1 MRKIKILDEG
11 KLKEDIH
18 KHLISNHRDFF
29 RDQVINEILSEKT
42 NIEDSISTVN
52 FNLYGSTFQ
61 GKGTRNVFDLKYASH
76 VVQHIII
83 ENGVF
88 YGMVKI
94 LDTPMG
100 RPLNNFKEEE
110 YNRLPIYNSE
120 GKISS
125 FDIDTNHSIS
135 FIQGTESFHY
145 TIK

>member
-1 MRKIKILDEG
+1 MRKIKIVDEG
-11 KLKEDIH
+11 NLKEDIH

-29 RDQVINEILSEKT
+29 RDQIINEILSEKT
-42 NIEDSISTVN
+42 NIEDSVSTVN
-52 FNLYGSTFQ
+52 LNLFGGTFQ
-61 GKGTRNVFDLKYASH
+61 GKGTRNFFELKYASH
-76 VVQHIII
+76 VVQNIII
-83 ENGVF
+83 ENGEF

-110 YNRLPIYNSE
+110 YKLIPIYNSE

-125 FDIDTNHSIS
+125 FDIDTNHSIT

>member
-1 MRKIKILDEG
+1 MRKIKILDDG
-11 KLKEDIH
+11 NLKEDIH

-29 RDQVINEILSEKT
+29 REQVINEILSEKT

-61 GKGTRNVFDLKYASH
+61 GKGTRDVFDLKYASH

-83 ENGVF
+83 ENGEF

-94 LDTPMG
+94 LDTPIG
-100 RPLNNFKEEE
+100 RPLEKHINGE
-110 YNRLPIYNSE
+110 YLLVPIYNSS
-120 GKISS
+120 GSLVS
-125 FDIDTNHSIS
+125 FDLDTHIK
-135 FIQGTESFHY
+135 FINGTESFHY

>member
-1 MRKIKILDEG
+1 MRKIKIVDDG
-11 KLKEDIH
+11 NLKEDIH
-18 KHLISNHRDFF
+18 KYLISNHKEFF

-42 NIEDSISTVN
+42 NIEESISTVN
-52 FNLYGSTFQ
+52 FNLYGSTYQ
-61 GKGTRNVFDLKYASH
+61 GKGTRGGVDFKYASH
-76 VVQHIII
+76 VVRNINI
-83 ENGVF
+83 ENGEF

-100 RPLNNFKEEE
+100 RPLNNSKDEE
-110 YNRLPIYNSE
+110 YKLIPIYNSDGE
-120 GKISS
+120 ISS